1 MPELEGLNFQIKTDT
16 EGASKGLESLSASF
30 AKLKSAASN
39 LRGLSTAANRL
50 SELKDV
56 LSNMHLEQLDKL
68 SNSVNGLKGLASV
81 QISAALPRRIGEI
94 GAAAR
99 SLTDEDLARLE
110 RLSAALQGLSSDS
123 GTICVP
129 RIVTPRTQENAQPNQ
144 PITPD
149 PNTDE
154 ANRKLDETT
163 SRAERLRETLSSIGG
178 SIGNGL
184 RSFLGDLRLLASSSD
199 GASRALSNLVKYT
212 ALLPVTLGSN
222 LASKVRQTTASLGQ
236 MFNAIKRIALYRLI
250 RFIIKEITQGLQEG
264 IKNIYAY
271 SAALNGEFA
280 AAMDNL
286 ASSSLYLKNSLGAL
300 AAPIIQA
307 LVPAINF
314 AIDRIV
320 TLMNM
325 INMLVS
331 ALGGRATFTAAKRME
346 TSFADAASGA
356 AGAAKQ
362 AVDKI
367 KSYTIGIDE
376 MNILEDTPN
385 SGRGGGGG
393 GGGSGLN
400 AADMFEELPIENTVS
415 DFARRVREAFDSKDW
430 QSLGTL
436 FGEKFNELVS
446 GVKWDKLGEGLGN
459 KVQGVLETVYY
470 TVKTADTW
478 SLGEGIA
485 TFLNNA
491 VGQIDTS
498 ELGGLLTLK
507 VTKAI
512 DFVGGFLLTMDTA
525 TMAQKV
531 GDFFKGVFSEATTW
545 INSKRWDEVGEKFRK
560 QIKKFFENLDW
571 QGMWE
576 ELVNF
581 VRSAW
586 GGLGKFLRAVFG
598 ISEEFPRKVEDF
610 LNAPFG
616 EFNNVVMT
624 ENGPM
629 RKHDIVGWSS
639 GEKTTSYTPL
649 SADELKRYNEKYGTA
664 FKPSNASTNATV
676 TVTAQLKDNS
686 KELRSQLDETWGKV
700 NNTPVAPFATNLK
713 NDGSVWYRD
722 RNEWWDAYNRMPVS
736 AFHTNVTN
744 EGKKW
749 FSDTETYWNGAKK
762 PLPVSVGITT
772 NGGTLWNEVEKA
784 WNASAKTLTA
794 RVNIK
799 VPKLEA
805 RDKVSPGGIVIPSL
819 TQTGIDTFFAA
830 KGAVLKGAQ
839 FIGAVG
845 NTLVGAGEAGRE
857 AILPL
862 ERNTGWMDTVA
873 ERVRDTMKS
882 AETSTKTDSQLL
894 AKMDEILVRLAG
906 IEDDTRRQADKPSN
920 TYVTIGNKPVYDA
933 VVEQGRADGYS
944 FT

>member
-110 RLSAALQGLSSDS
+110 RLGAALQGLSSEG
-123 GTICVP
+123 GTIRVP
-129 RIVTPRTQENAQPNQ
+129 RIVMPRTQENAQPNQ
-144 PITPD
+144 PTTRP
-149 PNTDE
+149 PNTEE
-154 ANRKLDETT
+154 ANRRLDETT

-250 RFIIKEITQGLQEG
+250 RSIIREITQGLQEG

-376 MNILEDTPN
+376 LNILEDTPN

-478 SLGEGIA
+478 SLGEGLA

-491 VGQIDTS
+491 VEQINTG

-525 TMAQKV
+525 MLAQKL
-531 GDFFKGVFSEATTW
+531 GDFFKGVFREATTW
-545 INSKRWDEVGEKFRK
+545 INSKRWSDVGEKFRT
-560 QIKKFFENLDW
+560 QVVRFLESLDW
-571 QGMWE
+571 KGIGD
-576 ELVNF
+576 ELVTFIGTLGFNF
-581 VRSAW
+581 M
-586 GGLGKFLRAVFG
+586 
-598 ISEEFPRKVEDF
+598 DF
-610 LNAPFG
+610 LSALLG
-616 EFNNVVMT
+616 LDKWST
-624 ENGPM
+624 NGHTDPM
-629 RKHDIVGWSS
+629 LS
-639 GEKTTSYTPL
+639 GYGKLTPTSGG
-649 SADELKRYNEKYGTA
+649 RG
-664 FKPSNASTNATV
+664 ASTQTGFGNADKFAREYQSQQVKITPV
-676 TVTAQLKDNS
+676 LADNS

-700 NNTPVAPFATNLK
+700 TNTPVAPFATNLK

-744 EGKKW
+744 EGRKW

-762 PLPVSVGITT
+762 PLPVSVGITM
-772 NGGTLWNEVEKA
+772 NGGTLWNDVEKA

-830 KGAVLKGAQ
+830 KGAILKGAQ
-839 FIGAVG
+839 FVGAVG

-894 AKMDEILVRLAG
+894 AKMDEILARLAG
-906 IEDDTRRQADKPSN
+906 IEDDARRQADKPSN